1 MGKRTLKG
9 AWIAFSL
16 LPVDIFRYFGQILD
30 ILGKLPFLGKARK
43 NQTFWQMAHRH
54 ELSNS
59 RGCMHGTTTRNVE
72 RPDHSPVRILPFF
85 FASMITKEAKDEERR
100 SRKGRCGCW

>member
-30 ILGKLPFLGKARK
+30 ILGKLPFLGKAGVAQK
-43 NQTFWQMAHRH
+43 IGTCLSHATDEMA
-54 ELSNS
+54 
-59 RGCMHGTTTRNVE
+59 
-72 RPDHSPVRILPFF
+72 
-85 FASMITKEAKDEERR
+85 
-100 SRKGRCGCW
+100 CGNGE